1 MSTAHAV
8 IHAQTALMPLVYSAV
23 SVEFALTTAQIG
35 LIIAITD
42 LVGGLSQ
49 IGYGYIT
56 RYIRRATV
64 LAGGY
69 VLLGLSLFLAGLAR
83 TATQLLVAL
92 IGARLGGS
100 PQHPLGSAVIADHFE
115 GHRRGLA
122 ISTHIAGANVGA
134 VIIPF
139 AGTWMIATVGWNV
152 TLALLGIPA
161 LVMGLLV
168 WRLMRDDGS
177 LGQSGRFTR
186 PVMRGL
192 SMPRRE
198 LVTIIATGTVA
209 AGGRGLLVAP
219 FVLLYLSGPLG
230 FDETTVAALYTAL
243 LLGAIVGPIVAG
255 YLSDRL
261 GRVTVL
267 LGYYVVSGLGIIAFV
282 AAGSNLALL
291 GLLFMPFGMAI
302 FSESPI
308 LQALLADRTPPSQRA
323 SAYSLY
329 FTLTFGVGA
338 LWALIIG
345 VIIDRIGF
353 EAGFLTMAVTYFA
366 AALIISTLPRRPTRP
381 RVDAA
386 TATL

>member
-1 MSTAHAV
+1 MSTAHAI

-56 RYIRRATV
+56 RFVGRATV

-69 VLLGLSLFLAGLAR
+69 MLLGISLFFAGLAR
-83 TATQLLVAL
+83 TAGQLLVAL

-100 PQHPLGSAVIADHFE
+100 PQHPLGSAVISDHFE

-134 VIIPF
+134 VIMPF
-139 AGTWMIATVGWNV
+139 AGTLMIATVGWNL

-161 LVMGLLV
+161 LIMGALV
-168 WRLMRDDGS
+168 WRLMRDDGTR
-177 LGQSGRFTR
+177 GRSGEFTR
-186 PVMRGL
+186 PVARGVGI
-192 SMPRRE
+192 PRRD

-243 LLGAIVGPIVAG
+243 LLGAVIGPIVAG

-261 GRVTVL
+261 GRLLVL
-267 LGYYVVSGLGIIAFV
+267 VGCYVVSGLGIVAFV
-282 AAGSNLALL
+282 AAGSNLLLL
-291 GLLFMPFGMAI
+291 GLLFLPFGMAI
-302 FSESPI
+302 FAESPI
-308 LQALLADRTPPSQRA
+308 LQALLADRTPPSERA
-323 SAYSLY
+323 SAYSIY
-329 FTLTFGVGA
+329 FTITFGVGA
-338 LWALIIG
+338 LWALVLGI
-345 VIIDRIGF
+345 VIDRFGF
-353 EAGFLTMAVTYFA
+353 QTGFLIMAISYFA
-366 AALIISTLPRRPTRP
+366 AALIISTLPRRPMQP
-381 RVDAA
+381 RAEPVAA
-386 TATL
+386 TS